1 MFATKQ
7 EIIERI
13 DLIADVQRAKIVGD
27 PVRAF
32 EYQAAEQGAR
42 SYADAGYTGS
52 VPGVVQVW
60 ADARGWTP
68 QQAADNIL
76 AEATQFQ
83 GALVFIR
90 GTRLQAKYA
99 VMDVAV
105 TLEQANEIG
114 MAAISALKGLG

>member
-1 MFATKQ
+1 MFTSKQ

-27 PVRAF
+27 PVRSF
-32 EYQAAEQGAR
+32 EYQAAENGAR
-42 SYADAGYTGS
+42 AYADAGYTGP

-60 ADARGWTP
+60 ADARGWSA

-76 AEATQFQ
+76 SEAEQFHA
-83 GALVFIR
+83 ALVFIR

-99 VMDVAV
+99 VMAEDV

-114 MAAISALKGLG
+114 MAAIVAMKSLG